1 MVQECLTFATT
12 PIFCL
17 LAWASKYEKAPGAGR
32 FFGNL
37 FNVARV
43 CWILWPIVL
52 LLGKPLCSQVD
63 PGRFNPF
70 CTLAA
75 AAEHR
80 RRAFRLEGSQCA

>member
-12 PIFCL
+12 PIFGL

-52 LLGKPLCSQVD
+52 LLGKPLCSQVG
-63 PGRFNPF
+63 PGWFNLVLH
-70 CTLAA
+70 TG
-75 AAEHR
+75 R
-80 RRAFRLEGSQCA
+80 RSRTSQASFSP